1 MADNLLLDLIV
12 SALLYVFLKFCR
24 ETVLA
29 DLIHSR
35 LIGSIWATFEH
46 LLQNDLYNTIE
57 KHTTEL
63 NNINQLELQINE
75 QHKQLEPQINENNKG

>member
-35 LIGSIWATFEH
+35 LIGSI
-46 LLQNDLYNTIE
+46 
-57 KHTTEL
+57 
-63 NNINQLELQINE
+63 
-75 QHKQLEPQINENNKG
+75 